1 MKKDCKKEFPHILSP
16 TLFKCRVQCVYDCA
30 NAGELSVNSP
40 ELHNVYVWLLRERSR
55 IVSDFHMS
63 FSYLSSL
70 LSRFHSSVS

>member
-40 ELHNVYVWLLRERSR
+40 ELHNVWLRERGR